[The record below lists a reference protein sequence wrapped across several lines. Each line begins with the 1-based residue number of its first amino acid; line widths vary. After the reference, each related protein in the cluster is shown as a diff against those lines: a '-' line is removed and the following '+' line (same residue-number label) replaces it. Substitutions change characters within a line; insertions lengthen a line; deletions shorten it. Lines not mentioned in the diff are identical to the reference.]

1 MTLKDSP
8 TTDTHHN
15 GAPERFATAMAAP
28 TATVPA
34 MDNSE
39 SGAQE
44 SLAELWRQPEFQ
56 DVASLFRQFIAA
68 AGNGHGAPGIA
79 KVLQQHTGK
88 AVIVEDRAGRVI
100 ASSDVGPR
108 SGASDAAWPRH
119 PLPEDAPH
127 AVAVFNVDRWV
138 AVARPRGEMLG
149 AISLLDSGEQATG
162 VNLFELE
169 QAATVLGWELLHNRS
184 IAEAELALWGDF
196 ATELLE
202 DSDAAR
208 VRSHA
213 QRLGYDLD
221 QTHRAVLVV
230 PSGPVSSDLVEA
242 ARKATA
248 RLDIECLATTR
259 SSGVVLV
266 VAHEL
271 KWSELGSV
279 LSSEC
284 GGKVRLGVGG
294 RYRLEDLRRSLAD
307 AEFVLRL
314 TSSVIDRPVAIFDE
328 LGVWRLLA
336 RSDASDLQNLVDYW
350 VGALID
356 YDREH
361 RSELLKTLYAYLN
374 DFGTL
379 EATAAKLYVHRNSLR
394 YRLARITELTGW
406 DLNDPEQRFHLDL
419 ACRAWFVRQALDGPS
434 QTTWVARDTNG
445 GGVARASHPLARPSE
460 GGSSS
465 LTSKNTKAKP
475 RRPGFS

>member
-1 MTLKDSP
+1 
-8 TTDTHHN
+8 
-15 GAPERFATAMAAP
+15 
-28 TATVPA
+28 

-39 SGAQE
+39 SGVQE

-88 AVIVEDRAGRVI
+88 AVIVEDRTGRVI
-100 ASSDVGPR
+100 ASSEVGPHPEV
-108 SGASDAAWPRH
+108 SAAAWPRH

-149 AISLLDSGEQATG
+149 AISLLDSSEQATG

-169 QAATVLGWELLHNRS
+169 QAATVLGWELLHNRRV
-184 IAEAELALWGDF
+184 AEAELALWGDF

-202 DSDAAR
+202 DPDAAR

-221 QTHRAVLVV
+221 QMHRAVLVV
-230 PSGPVSSDLVEA
+230 TSRPVSSDLLER

-271 KWSELGSV
+271 EWSELGNV

-294 RYRLEDLRRSLAD
+294 RYRLEDLKRSLAD

-336 RSDASDLQNLVDYW
+336 RSDVSDLQNLVDHW

-374 DFGTL
+374 DF
-379 EATAAKLYVHRNSLR
+379 
-394 YRLARITELTGW
+394 
-406 DLNDPEQRFHLDL
+406 
-419 ACRAWFVRQALDGPS
+419 QA
-434 QTTWVARDTNG
+434 
-445 GGVARASHPLARPSE
+445 
-460 GGSSS
+460 
-465 LTSKNTKAKP
+465 
-475 RRPGFS
+475 

>member
-1 MTLKDSP
+1 
-8 TTDTHHN
+8 
-15 GAPERFATAMAAP
+15 
-28 TATVPA
+28 
-34 MDNSE
+34 
-39 SGAQE
+39 
-44 SLAELWRQPEFQ
+44 
-56 DVASLFRQFIAA
+56 
-68 AGNGHGAPGIA
+68 
-79 KVLQQHTGK
+79 
-88 AVIVEDRAGRVI
+88 
-100 ASSDVGPR
+100 
-108 SGASDAAWPRH
+108 
-119 PLPEDAPH
+119 
-127 AVAVFNVDRWV
+127 
-138 AVARPRGEMLG
+138 MLG

-184 IAEAELALWGDF
+184 VAEAELALWGDF

-202 DSDAAR
+202 DPDAAR

-221 QTHRAVLVV
+221 QMHRAVLVV
-230 PSGPVSSDLVEA
+230 TSQPVSSDLLEK

-248 RLDIECLATTR
+248 RLDIQCLATTR

-266 VAHEL
+266 VAQEL
-271 KWSELGSV
+271 KWGELGSV
-279 LSSEC
+279 LGSEC

-307 AEFVLRL
+307 AEFVLKL

-336 RSDASDLQNLVDYW
+336 RSDATDLQNLVDHW

-374 DFGTL
+374 EFGAL
-379 EATAAKLYVHRNSLR
+379 ETTAAKLYVHRNSLR
-394 YRLARITELTGW
+394 YRLARIAELTGW

-419 ACRAWFVRQALDGPS
+419 ACRAWFVRQALDDPS
-434 QTTWVARDTNG
+434 QTTWVARDTNRD
-445 GGVARASHPLARPSE
+445 GVAQASHPLALPFE
-460 GGSSS
+460 AGSGS
-465 LTSKNTKAKP
+465 LASRNTKAKR